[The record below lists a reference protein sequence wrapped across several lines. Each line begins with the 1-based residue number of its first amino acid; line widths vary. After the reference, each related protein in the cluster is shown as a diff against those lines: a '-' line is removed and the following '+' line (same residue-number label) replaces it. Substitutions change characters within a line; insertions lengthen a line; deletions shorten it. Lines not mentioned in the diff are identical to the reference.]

1 VAVISLV
8 PVMVGVVVGV
18 KVLVVKTVRVS
29 VGVSVGVNVNQ
40 VPVGVGVAVPVGVAV
55 APDEI
60 VRTWMADTM
69 AASSWPT
76 KCRFKVPSVTL
87 TLKTLS

>member
-1 VAVISLV
+1 MSE
-8 PVMVGVVVGV
+8 GV
-18 KVLVVKTVRVS
+18 R
-29 VGVSVGVNVNQ
+29 
-40 VPVGVGVAVPVGVAV
+40 VPVGVGVGVPV
-55 APDEI
+55 EI

>member
-1 VAVISLV
+1 VQVQL
-8 PVMVGVVVGV
+8 GV
-18 KVLVVKTVRVS
+18 KVDVRVF
-29 VGVSVGVNVNQ
+29 VGGQ